1 MQFNQVYLHKCYEN
15 ELGFRNGLPGKAGRF
30 FLIGKDCISFFPHLS
45 KLQLNDN
52 LLLNI
57 VSPDNQKIIMCNYVF
72 HNSKYADMAKKKNRN
87 EYRLYV
93 NNEID
98 IDRNLFQPA
107 DIVAFTK
114 YRIEDD
120 FYYKLNYFSVADGGA
135 NYEELN
141 SIMLDKSGKRTSNH
155 LLVELNEI
163 PFLQYELNIG
173 EAEKIL
179 TMETVDK
186 ALKFQATLFDDEND
200 LDEDEFT
207 NNTDEEDV
215 REEES
220 AGDSYISVPDDET
233 GLIKSNNFREL
244 VLFAYENKCA
254 ITGQSINYDKLS
266 NLEAAHIKPQAHN
279 GPDAL
284 PNGVALS
291 RDMHWAFDKGFFT
304 IKQVDAEYFVE
315 VHENV
320 RDNVIMNAIHNRPI
334 YVPYDPR
341 FRINNMS
348 LLHHQEHV
356 FGTFRQIRS
365 RNSNG

>member
-1 MQFNQVYLHKCYEN
+1 MQFDKVYLHKCYEN
-15 ELGFRNGLPGKAGRF
+15 ELGFRNGLAGKAGRF

-57 VSPDNQKIIMCNYVF
+57 VSPDNQKIVMCNYVF
-72 HNSKYADMAKKKNRN
+72 HNSKYADIEKKKNRN

-98 IDRNLFQPA
+98 IDRSLFQPE
-107 DIVAFTK
+107 DIIAFTK
-114 YRIEDD
+114 YRVGND
-120 FYYKLNYFSVADGGA
+120 FYYKLNYYPVAEGGE
-135 NYEELN
+135 NYEALN
-141 SIMLDKSGKRTSNH
+141 NIMLHQSGNRTNNH
-155 LLVELNEI
+155 LLVELDNI

-173 EAEKIL
+173 DAEKIL

-186 ALKFQATLFDDEND
+186 ALKYQATLFDNADD
-200 LDEDEFT
+200 LEEDDLIDYVSEE
-207 NNTDEEDV
+207 DMVEVELAEDV
-215 REEES
+215 RI
-220 AGDSYISVPDDET
+220 DVPNDET

-266 NLEAAHIKPQAHN
+266 NLEAAHIKPQAHF

-304 IKQVDAEYFVE
+304 IKQIDDVYLVE

-320 RDNVIMNAIHNRPI
+320 RDNEIMNSIHERPI
-334 YVPYDPR
+334 YIPYDPR
-341 FRINNMS
+341 FRINNLS
-348 LLHHQEHV
+348 LIHHQEHV

-365 RNSNG
+365 RSS